1 MTAVIP
7 ALVTTALLAA
17 TPMRVAEAA
26 PRPPAVETM
35 GALPCTRDELVE
47 ALALRVDA
55 ASVRVEVAGDR
66 VRIRVGDRTRDLV
79 LDGARGRAAA
89 RLIALAAADLAM
101 AELPSPAPPA
111 AVVTAPAPAPAPRTI
126 ELALTGR
133 VGSAAALRGA
143 IALDAAFG
151 RPPWRPIVALG
162 VAGGL
167 GDRDTSLV
175 GAPLRAGV
183 GWGDELQVR
192 ATALAIPYAVR
203 GGNGDASVLA
213 GGGLEGRGRTRAGDA
228 TILFAAGVDVLANR
242 AEYLV
247 AGAPALSTPRV
258 MAWTVLG
265 LVWEVT
271 P

>member
-1 MTAVIP
+1 MTAVIL
-7 ALVTTALLAA
+7 AVVTTALLAA
-17 TPMRVAEAA
+17 SSLRVAEAA
-26 PRPPAVETM
+26 PRPPAVETA

-55 ASVRVEVAGDR
+55 ASVRVEVAGER
-66 VRIRVGDRTRDLV
+66 VRIRIGERSRDLL

-101 AELPSPAPPA
+101 AELPTPAPPA
-111 AVVTAPAPAPAPRTI
+111 PVIATAPPPPRRTI

-133 VGSAAALRGA
+133 VGSSAALRGA
-143 IALDAAFG
+143 LAVDAAFG
-151 RPPWRPIVALG
+151 RPPWRPVIAAG
-162 VAGGL
+162 AAGGV
-167 GDRDTSLV
+167 GDHDVSLI

-183 GWGDELQVR
+183 AWGDELQVR

-203 GGNGDASVLA
+203 GGDGDASVLG
-213 GGGLEGRGRTRAGDA
+213 GGGLEGRAHTRAGD
-228 TILFAAGVDVLANR
+228 TTLLFAAGVDVLANR
-242 AEYLV
+242 ARYLV

-258 MAWTVLG
+258 TAWTVLG
-265 LVWEVT
+265 VTWEVA